1 MNGNIR
7 VVIAEDD
14 PAFRR
19 VIDFMLRR
27 EGVTTITAKD
37 GAEALQHLENEPC
50 DLLVTDA
57 QMPNMNGIELIEHV
71 RRHDSLTN
79 LPIILCTAKGLEI
92 DSETMKRKY
101 NLTAVFHKPFSP
113 LALVQSVR
121 AHAGLA

>member
-1 MNGNIR
+1 MNEKIR
-7 VVIAEDD
+7 IVIAEDD

-27 EGVTTITAKD
+27 EGATTITAKD
-37 GAEALQHLENEPC
+37 GAEALNHLEREPC

-71 RRHDSLTN
+71 RRHGSLMN

-101 NLTAVFHKPFSP
+101 HLTAVFHKPFSP
-113 LALVQSVR
+113 LALVETVR
-121 AHAGLA
+121 VHAGLA

>member
-1 MNGNIR
+1 MKGNIR

-27 EGVTTITAKD
+27 EGLTTITAKD
-37 GAEALQHLENEPC
+37 GAEALQELEKEPC

-57 QMPNMNGIELIEHV
+57 QMPNMSGIELIEHV
-71 RRHDSLTN
+71 RRSDSLTD
-79 LPIILCTAKGLEI
+79 LPIILCTAKGFEI
-92 DSETMKRKY
+92 DSEQMKRKY

-113 LALVQSVR
+113 LALVDTIRSQI
-121 AHAGLA
+121 GLT